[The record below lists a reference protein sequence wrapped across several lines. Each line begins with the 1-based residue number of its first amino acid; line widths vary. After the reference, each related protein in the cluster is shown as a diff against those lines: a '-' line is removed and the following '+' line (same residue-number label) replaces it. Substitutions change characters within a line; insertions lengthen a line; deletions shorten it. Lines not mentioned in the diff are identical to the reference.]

1 MRHTLSDI
9 VRWLLVVS
17 LATTF
22 LTCRQS
28 GSDANSIEQMQ
39 IKWNKLSTT
48 GLQGD
53 LAKGVSAAYAA
64 LINDKLIVAGGANCP
79 GKQGFEGGSKA
90 FYSEIMLY
98 DETKSEWTEIG
109 QLPDEAAYGASVQTA
124 EGTLWIGGNNASR
137 SLNKVYSVSLPE
149 SGGVSL
155 TSFPALPASMD
166 NFAGCA
172 SGDLVFVG
180 GGNVNGVP
188 SNAFFCINIKTDTV
202 WTELPSFPGVPRVQP
217 VMVSVLKEGKHS
229 VYLLGGFFGGDATT
243 EPAMATTI
251 LQYDVAAKI
260 WTEAGDQTDPET
272 GKPFSLGGA
281 TAMPIDDRYILCLGG
296 VNHDVFLDAITT
308 QYHIGHNPVFT
319 PEEKQKQNLEFSK
332 KYMTQPV
339 EYYRF
344 NRECRVFDTKTGAW
358 STIDSSSDFAR
369 AGATLVGK
377 SDHFYAIQGEL
388 KPGVRSPETFRG
400 EIYFSDPS
408 NTKSQQKKEQK

>member
-1 MRHTLSDI
+1 MHHSLSEI
-9 VRWLLVVS
+9 VRWLIVAS

-64 LINDKLIVAGGANCP
+64 LINNKLIVAGGANFP

-90 FYSEIMLY
+90 FYNQIMWY
-98 DETKSEWTEIG
+98 DEIKKEWTEIG
-109 QLPDEAAYGASVQTA
+109 LLPEPAAYGVSVQTA

-137 SLNKVYSVSLPE
+137 SLNDVYSVSLTE
-149 SGGVSL
+149 SGDISL
-155 TSFPALPASMD
+155 KSFPPLPASMD

-172 SGDLVFVG
+172 SGDLVFIG
-180 GGNVNGVP
+180 GGNVNGAP
-188 SNAFFCINIKTDTV
+188 SNAFFCINIKTDSV
-202 WTELPSFPGVPRVQP
+202 WTKLPPFPDVPRVQP
-217 VMVSVLKEGKHS
+217 VMVSIVMEGKHS
-229 VYLLGGFFGGDATT
+229 VYLLGGFFGGDAST
-243 EPAMATTI
+243 EPTMATTI
-251 LQYDVAAKI
+251 LQYDIAAKA
-260 WTEAGDQTDPET
+260 WTEVGDQIDPET
-272 GKPFSLGGA
+272 GRPFSLGGA
-281 TAMPIDDRYILCLGG
+281 TAMQLDDRYILCLGG

-308 QYHIGHNPVFT
+308 QYHIGQNPARS

-339 EYYRF
+339 AYYKF
-344 NRECRVFDTKTGAW
+344 NRECRIFDTKTGVW
-358 STIDSSSDFAR
+358 STIDRSSDFAR

-377 SDHFYAIQGEL
+377 ADHFYAVQGEL
-388 KPGVRSPETFRG
+388 KPGVRSPQTFKG
-400 EIYFSDPS
+400 EIHFSNPLK
-408 NTKSQQKKEQK
+408 TKSKQ